1 MSLAAATVASVVLAA
16 LAVLQVLVAA
26 GRPYGRLVWGGG
38 HEVLSRPFRIAS
50 AVSVAVYVG
59 IAALLLWRAEVWGP
73 PPPAVGVATWLLV
86 GYFTLGVAA
95 NAISRSRPERAVMT
109 PVAVVLTLCCLALA
123 VS

>member
-38 HEVLSRPFRIAS
+38 HEVLPRSFRIAS
-50 AVSVAVYVG
+50 AVSVAVYAG
-59 IAALLLWRAEVWGP
+59 IAALLLWQAEVWGP
-73 PPPAVGVATWLLV
+73 PPPAVGVATWVLV

-95 NAISRSRPERAVMT
+95 NAISHSRPERAVMT